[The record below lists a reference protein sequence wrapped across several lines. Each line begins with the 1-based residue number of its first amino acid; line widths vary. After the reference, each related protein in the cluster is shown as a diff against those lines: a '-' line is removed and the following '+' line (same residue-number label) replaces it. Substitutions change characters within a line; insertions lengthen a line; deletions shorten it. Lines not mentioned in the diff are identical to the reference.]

1 MKLQNLLQH
10 KKGTSICVNGNV
22 YKIGLDLVI
31 QDEAGNALDVPQID
45 ADKLLGNPE
54 AWRPLNAA
62 TAKPARAEAKAGLKV
77 VLADGTQV
85 VPASRVED
93 ATRPAMEVSAVMA
106 AQDAFEAKK
115 MVDEPTPKDPPMPKK
130 GEDWADPEVGYSLAW
145 LQACAKAYKC
155 AIPRNKRENKAA
167 LVEKIK
173 AAMYD

>member
-10 KKGTSICVNGNV
+10 KKGTSVCVNGHV

-31 QDEAGNALDVPQID
+31 RDEAGNALDVPQID

-54 AWRPLNAA
+54 AWRPLNVA

-85 VPASRVED
+85 VPARSED
-93 ATRPAMEVSAVMA
+93 VTKPAQEVSAVMA
-106 AQDAFEAKK
+106 AQDAFEVKK
-115 MVDEPTPKDPPMPKK
+115 MAEEPTPKDPPMPKK

-145 LQACAKAYKC
+145 LQACATAYK
-155 AIPRNKRENKAA
+155 IKTKGKDKAA

-173 AAMYD
+173 SAMYE